1 MKQYK
6 TNLYLNGI
14 EIAFVNVLP
23 SQKDRFEKLLERL
36 GRYAARCDCN
46 FQFSTQTV
54 ED

>member
-6 TNLYLNGI
+6 TTLYLNGD
-14 EIAFVNVLP
+14 EVAFVNVFP

-36 GRYAARCDCN
+36 GRYAARNDCN
-46 FQFSTQTV
+46 FQFDTQTV